1 VDDLKVLLEMLEMI
15 TWEVREEFDQ
25 EVEET
30 FRELCKVLSE
40 ELRETYIP

>member
-1 VDDLKVLLEMLEMI
+1 VDDLKVLLEMI
-15 TWEVREEFDQ
+15 TWEVRIEEFDQ

>member
-1 VDDLKVLLEMLEMI
+1 VDDLILKYLEI
-15 TWEVREEFDQ
+15 RRFDQ

>member
-1 VDDLKVLLEMLEMI
+1 VDDLNLIEKI
-15 TWEVREEFDQ
+15 TLIEKEVRIEEFDQ

-30 FRELCKVLSE
+30 FRELCKALSE